1 MDTKSFVEEY
11 RKAFGEAAPLPLI
24 FYYSDSPTAETE
36 KVPGC
41 LLKYLHQAADGTPV
55 CLSTDNITCGGGK
68 FYTGFTPMPDYVPI
82 FVSQKE
88 KYKESPELISE
99 YLQTNGPLPA
109 GKRYLNFIRADRT
122 ESLDMMEGML
132 FIASPDVISGLCA
145 WAFYDRN
152 DADTVSLVFGSGCS
166 SAISN
171 TIRENRK
178 DGYRCFVGLTDPS
191 ARIWFNENELSF
203 AIPASRFRTMAGTM
217 SKCCLNDTA
226 GWGRIR
232 ERINKVRK
240 AVPACADEMNC
251 SATDRLRQIVDF
263 CRLIDK
269 EKFIRRRTYLTDGK
283 RLENDAEHAWHL
295 AVMALLLSEYS
306 DRDIDLLKVVSIVL
320 IHDLVEIYAGDTF
333 AYDYDGIRT
342 QKERETEAADRLF
355 SLLPDDLAARFR
367 GLWDEFEAGETPESK
382 FAHTLDNFQP
392 LMLQAATD
400 GRAWKECGRKLSEVL
415 KRNAGTH
422 EGSEALWTF
431 AKENFIRPQIEKGH
445 LAADT
450 ELL

>member
-1 MDTKSFVEEY
+1 M
-11 RKAFGEAAPLPLI
+11 
-24 FYYSDSPTAETE
+24 
-36 KVPGC
+36 
-41 LLKYLHQAADGTPV
+41 
-55 CLSTDNITCGGGK
+55 
-68 FYTGFTPMPDYVPI
+68 
-82 FVSQKE
+82 
-88 KYKESPELISE
+88 
-99 YLQTNGPLPA
+99 
-109 GKRYLNFIRADRT
+109 
-122 ESLDMMEGML
+122 
-132 FIASPDVISGLCA
+132 
-145 WAFYDRN
+145 
-152 DADTVSLVFGSGCS
+152 
-166 SAISN
+166 
-171 TIRENRK
+171 
-178 DGYRCFVGLTDPS
+178 
-191 ARIWFNENELSF
+191 
-203 AIPASRFRTMAGTM
+203 
-217 SKCCLNDTA
+217 
-226 GWGRIR
+226 
-232 ERINKVRK
+232 
-240 AVPACADEMNC
+240 PACADEMNC

-269 EKFIRRRTYLTDGK
+269 EKFICRRTYLTDGE

-367 GLWDEFEAGETPESK
+367 GLWDEFEEGETPESK

-415 KRNAGTH
+415 ERNAGTH
-422 EGSEALWTF
+422 EGSKALWTF